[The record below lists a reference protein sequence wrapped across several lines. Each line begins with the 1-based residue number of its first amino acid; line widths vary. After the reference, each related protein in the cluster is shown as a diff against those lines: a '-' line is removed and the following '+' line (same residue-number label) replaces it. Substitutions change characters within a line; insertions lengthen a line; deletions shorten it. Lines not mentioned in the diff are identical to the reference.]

1 MALQD
6 LLDLS
11 NKSKKIGLSEERIEA
26 IKPALRQYIA
36 FWREYP
42 DLFIDFMQTGGDETK
57 EKKLNFFFYQRV
69 FLRAAMRYKYVY
81 MTFPRA
87 LVMAPRNFS
96 LFEEN
101 FGQTSLIV
109 GILSLI

>member
-6 LLDLS
+6 LLNLS
-11 NKSKKIGLSEERIEA
+11 TKRKKIGLSEERIEA

-42 DLFIDFMQTGGDETK
+42 DLFIDFLQDGGGSYQR
-57 EKKLNFFFYQRV
+57 KKLKFYFYQRV
-69 FLRAAMRYKYVY
+69 FFTCGNAYKYVY

-87 LVMAPRNFS
+87 YSKSFLSVMVLMQMYFIS
-96 LFEEN
+96 KK
-101 FGQTSLIV
+101 
-109 GILSLI
+109 